1 MNSFDYL
8 MLIVLLAFVVTGA
21 IRGFVLEMLS
31 LVLWPVSAFI
41 AWLFA
46 DEAAGL
52 FKSMVSDVQL
62 RTVAGFVVVFLIVFI
77 IGTIIVYFIHRALP
91 LRGMFRKPNAVLG
104 GLVGFLRGGII
115 IVIAF
120 LVAGITSLPQ
130 RPWWHESMLA
140 PHFQKVAIA
149 ASAYMPRD
157 ISRHIRYS

>member
-8 MLIVLLAFVVTGA
+8 MLIVLTAFVITGA
-21 IRGFVLEMLS
+21 IRGFVLELLS
-31 LVLWPVSAFI
+31 LVLWPASAFI

-52 FKSMVSDVQL
+52 FKTLISDVQL
-62 RTVAGFVVVFLIVFI
+62 RTVAGFAVVFVVVFI
-77 IGTIIVYFIHRALP
+77 IGTIFVYFIHRALP

-104 GLVGFLRGGII
+104 GLVGFVRGGII

-120 LVAGITSLPQ
+120 LVAGITALPQ
-130 RPWWHESMLA
+130 RPWWRDSLLA
-140 PHFQKVAIA
+140 PQFQKVAIA

-157 ISRHIRYS
+157 IARHIRYS